1 MYFIGIST
9 AVLRLDIPLNF
20 DSRSMY
26 SLIFRAFDM
35 GTLRRY
41 SENGSIEISID
52 DLADHSPVFI
62 QQNYSVTISEDTPQI
77 TSVLR
82 VSISL
87 PEQ

>member
-1 MYFIGIST
+1 
-9 AVLRLDIPLNF
+9 
-20 DSRSMY
+20 
-26 SLIFRAFDM
+26 M